1 MGLFDTVRCEYP
13 LPESRHQDLEFQTK
27 NLDCLLLRYTIR
39 RDGTLVRHA
48 GEDAFGIGLE
58 RDVEWPIHGDISIYT
73 SDRSAVPSWI
83 EYVVRFTHG
92 RVEWI
97 RPLAEVRRSSAESDG
112 TAVWQPRPAWSKLLP
127 VSESAEDRSSEAPHE
142 DADNAKDAA
151 VPGAE
156 EKLLLNLRRGR
167 ADLASLLEECS
178 DHWGY
183 EDPIY
188 RFYHQSFKVY
198 GLQGQTRTVVERLQA
213 LAPDRP
219 LHPWFRQ
226 IVEAGTGKEFR
237 LTDNERWTEVTRPIL
252 EAFFH
257 ARFFLEMAVRY
268 ADLQAPPSPLP
279 SGYAALLYLFGLR

>member
-13 LPESRHQDLEFQTK
+13 LPDSRHQNLEFQTK
-27 NLDCLLLRYTIR
+27 KLDCLLLRYTIR

-48 GEDAFGIGLE
+48 GEGAFGSGPE

-73 SDRSAVPSWI
+73 SIHSEDPSWI

-97 RPLAEVRRSSAESDG
+97 RPLAEVRRSSPRSDG
-112 TAVWQPRPAWSKLLP
+112 TAVWQPSPAWSKLFP
-127 VSESAEDRSSEAPHE
+127 VPEPGEDRSS
-142 DADNAKDAA
+142 DAA
-151 VPGAE
+151 SESAGGDHEPSALDAE
-156 EKLLLNLRRGR
+156 GNLLLRLRQGR
-167 ADLASLLEECS
+167 EDLARLLEECS

-183 EDPIY
+183 EDPVY

-198 GLQGQTRTVVERLQA
+198 GLQGQTRTIVERLQA

-219 LHPWFRQ
+219 LNPWFRQ
-226 IVEAGTGKEFR
+226 IVESGTGKEFR
-237 LTDNERWTEVTRPIL
+237 LADNERWTEVTQPIL

-268 ADLQAPPSPLP
+268 ADLQTPPNPLP